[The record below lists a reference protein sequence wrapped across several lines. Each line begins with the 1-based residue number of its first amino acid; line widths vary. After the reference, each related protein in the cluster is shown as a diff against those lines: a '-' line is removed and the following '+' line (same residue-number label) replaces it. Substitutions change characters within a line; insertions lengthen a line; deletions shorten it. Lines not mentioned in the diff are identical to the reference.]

1 MPESQTGLAHT
12 VLKTLATVAITVVL
26 IVFVREGLA
35 LLPELDAVMGGQA
48 GTHLL
53 QLLAGDGQARTQNA
67 VSIGL
72 MLGCFILAVLL
83 VQVLEKWWRRRPR

>member
-1 MPESQTGLAHT
+1 MPASQPALAYT
-12 VLKTLATVAITVVL
+12 ALKTLATVVITVVL
-26 IVFVREGLA
+26 IALLRGGLA
-35 LLPELDAVMGGQA
+35 LLPKLDSATGGQA
-48 GTHLL
+48 GAHLL

-83 VQVLEKWWRRRPR
+83 VQMLEKWWRRRAR

>member
-1 MPESQTGLAHT
+1 MPAPQPGLAYT
-12 VLKTLATVAITVVL
+12 ALKTLATVAITVVL
-26 IVFVREGLA
+26 IALLRGGLA
-35 LLPELDAVMGGQA
+35 LLPKFDSVTGGQA
-48 GTHLL
+48 GMHLL

-83 VQVLEKWWRRRPR
+83 VQVLEKWWRKRAR